1 MQQMWA
7 NIFGFNNMYPTTL
20 MVQAFPWRV
29 AGNVSYFEHPDYAR
43 LVKAGQVA
51 TDPAE
56 QKRIFRELT
65 QLVLDESFMY
75 PLSPQK
81 NAWALAGNVKG
92 AEDVTFGMV
101 SFRGAWLDG

>member
-1 MQQMWA
+1 MWA

-43 LVKAGQVA
+43 LVQAGQVA

-56 QKRIFRELT
+56 QSRIFRELT
-65 QLVLDESFMY
+65 RLVLDESFMY
-75 PLSPQK
+75 PLSPQR
-81 NAWALAGNVKG
+81 NAWAFRANLDG
-92 AEDVTFGMV
+92 AEYVTFGMLALG
-101 SFRGAWLDG
+101 GAWLAS